1 MNECTIENVFLI
13 AESDYKVLQTSEL
26 PLLHV
31 LKKTEIL
38 TKKMFQ
44 MYCLNQM
51 TKEELKS

>member
-1 MNECTIENVFLI
+1 MNTHKTNVFLI